1 MAGVPMCFPSC
12 WYVIIITTSP
22 WFRNW
27 ILLTWTDINRKFP
40 DIHARIWPARFTKI
54 DADDIEDQGEY
65 QGCFLIGLTKG
76 DTDIVTRMS
85 ESDRRSA
92 HISLLTLLNNFAGQI
107 RSDENYFDSSSSWV
121 DVSLV
126 KQPELK
132 DLCLDELTWS
142 NTTVFQDDDFDDD
155 FNHDPIENPAG
166 DHTESFDQPSLPLR
180 PLHNIGAA
188 QVSAGPKLR
197 PADEVLSRLRWDP
210 SLNSGDYLVGYVDRF
225 VGEKEV
231 PIDRWKTE
239 QTDEEFIPMHR
250 VLYFKRRSDGE
261 RVWDRERRIDLIF
274 NSGASSGSV

>member
-12 WYVIIITTSP
+12 WYVIITTSP
-22 WFRNW
+22 WFQNG

-54 DADDIEDQGEY
+54 DADDIENHGEY
-65 QGCFLIGLTKG
+65 QGCFLIGLAKG
-76 DTDIVTRMS
+76 DIDIATPMN

-107 RSDENYFDSSSSWV
+107 RSDDNYFDSSSSWV

-126 KQPELK
+126 KQSELN
-132 DLCLDELTWS
+132 DLCLDELAWS
-142 NTTVFQDDDFDDD
+142 NTTVFQDDDLDDD
-155 FNHDPIENPAG
+155 FNNDPTEISAG
-166 DHTESFDQPSLPLR
+166 DHTESLDQPSLPLR

-188 QVSAGPKLR
+188 QVSTGPKLR

>member
-1 MAGVPMCFPSC
+1 MFPFLLVC
-12 WYVIIITTSP
+12 HNNQLP
-22 WFRNW
+22 LGLKGD
-27 ILLTWTDINRKFP
+27 LLTWVDINRKFP

-54 DADDIEDQGEY
+54 DADDIENQGEY
-65 QGCFLIGLTKG
+65 QGCFLIGLAKG
-76 DTDIVTRMS
+76 DTDIVASMS

-92 HISLLTLLNNFAGQI
+92 HISLLTLLNNFAGKI

-121 DVSLV
+121 DVSLA
-126 KQPELK
+126 KQSELNG
-132 DLCLDELTWS
+132 LCLDELTWS
-142 NTTVFQDDDFDDD
+142 NTAVFQDDDFDDD
-155 FNHDPIENPAG
+155 FNNDTTENPTA
-166 DHTESFDQPSLPLR
+166 DHAESLGQPSLPLR

-210 SLNSGDYLVGYVDRF
+210 NINSADYLVGYVDRF

-231 PIDRWKTE
+231 PIDRWKSE

-274 NSGASSGSV
+274 NSGASSGGA